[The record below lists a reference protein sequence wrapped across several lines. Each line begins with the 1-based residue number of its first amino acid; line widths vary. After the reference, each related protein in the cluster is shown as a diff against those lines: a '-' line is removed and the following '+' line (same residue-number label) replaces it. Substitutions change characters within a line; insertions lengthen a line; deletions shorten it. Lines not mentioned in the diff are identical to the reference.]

1 MMPGAQI
8 AIRGWGPNHP
18 RNLHS
23 SFSYQLYVLCQYLIV
38 GLWEQS
44 LPVTLLSYLQNI
56 TTWDIPMMLML
67 THGLWII
74 ICCKHH
80 GEIICFVSK
89 QAAQHSQYLL
99 LLLTRVKALRSVHF
113 GYLGHLRG
121 GQFCMIWDGSML
133 RCAPKSPKKLCLI
146 VPLSPEIHV
155 SCEFFVICQWSL
167 SCSFVRSAE
176 CPPVSVYCLQQYAAC
191 SNNTS
196 LDLSPG
202 L

>member
-1 MMPGAQI
+1 MP
-8 AIRGWGPNHP
+8 
-18 RNLHS
+18 
-23 SFSYQLYVLCQYLIV
+23 
-38 GLWEQS
+38 
-44 LPVTLLSYLQNI
+44 
-56 TTWDIPMMLML
+56 

-89 QAAQHSQYLL
+89 QAPAILL
-99 LLLTRVKALRSVHF
+99 CVKALRSVHS

-121 GQFCMIWDGSML
+121 EGEILHDL
-133 RCAPKSPKKLCLI
+133 RREHVTLCSK
-146 VPLSPEIHV
+146 VFQETLSHCSLV
-155 SCEFFVICQWSL
+155 SRDSCQLRVFVICQLSL

-176 CPPVSVYCLQQYAAC
+176 CPALSVYCLQQYAAC

-202 L
+202 LHRAICSTAARNSNGISELTL